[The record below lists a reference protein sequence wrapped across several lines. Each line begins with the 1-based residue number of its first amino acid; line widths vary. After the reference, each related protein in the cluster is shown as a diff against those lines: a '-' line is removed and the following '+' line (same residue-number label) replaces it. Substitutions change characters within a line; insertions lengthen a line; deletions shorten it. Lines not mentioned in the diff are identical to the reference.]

1 MTEILGGPSKISDE
15 TLTKKTGKSSAE
27 WYAILDSWEAPEKK
41 YYTMTKYLENE
52 LKLNHWWAN
61 VIVIRYEYEKGIR
74 R

>member
-1 MTEILGGPSKISDE
+1 MAEILGGPSKISDE
-15 TLTKKTGKSSAE
+15 KVIEKTGKSSAE
-27 WYAILDSWEAPEKK
+27 WYAILDSWEVAEKK

-61 VIVIRYEYEKGIR
+61 VIVIRYEYLKGIR